1 MVLCWPLRHAA
12 VQVLVPFRAI
22 TAPTAPTLLSSLALV
37 VPIHLSLALPLSA
50 QRALQ
55 VPTARS
61 LGQRS
66 THALLALKAYS
77 ALQALETT
85 LYLALGATRAP
96 PLQHLSLVR
105 LVSGVLPARA
115 QMHLCH
121 ALPVGTAQAVA
132 IPLLHALLART
143 PLP

>member
-1 MVLCWPLRHAA
+1 VLCWPLRHAA
-12 VQVLVPFRAI
+12 VQALVPFRAI

-55 VPTARS
+55 APLALS

-66 THALLALKAYS
+66 THALLALKAFS
-77 ALQALETT
+77 ALQALETAP
-85 LYLALGATRAP
+85 LLAQRATRAP

-105 LVSGVLPARA
+105 PVCGVLPARA
-115 QMHLCH
+115 QTHLCH
-121 ALPVGTAQAVA
+121 ALVAGTAQAVA
-132 IPLLHALLART
+132 IPLLHALLARI